1 MIELQLLRFLPSA
14 AEGEAEQ
21 SAPPLCYNRVVRK
34 DTLVEDMDGR
44 VRKLEADSQQMMADI
59 ETLDKR
65 VANHGAELDE
75 LKIKSATMDT
85 VLTRIDA
92 TVAKID
98 GRMDAQQMK
107 PAQRWDDLVKQVITL
122 VVAAVVGAILLR
134 LGLQ

>member
-1 MIELQLLRFLPSA
+1 
-14 AEGEAEQ
+14 
-21 SAPPLCYNRVVRK
+21 
-34 DTLVEDMDGR
+34 MDGR

-59 ETLDKR
+59 KTLDER
-65 VANHGAELDE
+65 VSSHGTELDE
-75 LKIKSATMDT
+75 LKIKSATMNT

>member
-1 MIELQLLRFLPSA
+1 
-14 AEGEAEQ
+14 
-21 SAPPLCYNRVVRK
+21 
-34 DTLVEDMDGR
+34 MDGR

-59 ETLDKR
+59 KTLDGR
-65 VANHGAELDE
+65 VSNHGTELDD
-75 LKIKSATMDT
+75 LKIKIATMNT

-107 PAQRWDDLVKQVITL
+107 PAQRWDDLVKQVIAL
-122 VVAAVVGAILLR
+122 VVAAVVGAIMLR

>member
-1 MIELQLLRFLPSA
+1 M
-14 AEGEAEQ
+14 
-21 SAPPLCYNRVVRK
+21 VRK
-34 DTLVEDMDGR
+34 GEPVEEMDSR
-44 VRKLEADSQQMMADI
+44 VRKLEADSQQMRADI
-59 ETLDKR
+59 KTLDER
-65 VANHGAELDE
+65 VSNHGDELDE

-98 GRMDAQQMK
+98 GRLDAQQMK

-122 VVAAVVGAILLR
+122 VVAAAVGTILIR

>member
-1 MIELQLLRFLPSA
+1 ME
-14 AEGEAEQ
+14 E
-21 SAPPLCYNRVVRK
+21 
-34 DTLVEDMDGR
+34 MDGR

-59 ETLDKR
+59 RTLDER
-65 VANHGAELDE
+65 VSNHGMELDE
-75 LKIKSATMDT
+75 LKIKSATMNT

>member
-1 MIELQLLRFLPSA
+1 
-14 AEGEAEQ
+14 
-21 SAPPLCYNRVVRK
+21 
-34 DTLVEDMDGR
+34 MDGR

-59 ETLDKR
+59 KTLDER
-65 VANHGAELDE
+65 VSTHGVELDE

-85 VLTRIDA
+85 VLNRIDA

>member
-1 MIELQLLRFLPSA
+1 
-14 AEGEAEQ
+14 
-21 SAPPLCYNRVVRK
+21 
-34 DTLVEDMDGR
+34 MDGR

-59 ETLDKR
+59 RTLDER
-65 VANHGAELDE
+65 VSNHGAELDE
-75 LKIKSATMDT
+75 LKIKSATMNT
-85 VLTRIDA
+85 VLNRIDA

-98 GRMDAQQMK
+98 GRMDAQQMR

>member
-1 MIELQLLRFLPSA
+1 M
-14 AEGEAEQ
+14 
-21 SAPPLCYNRVVRK
+21 VRK
-34 DTLVEDMDGR
+34 GALVEEMDGR
-44 VRKLEADSQQMMADI
+44 VRKLEADSQQMKADI
-59 ETLDKR
+59 RTLDER
-65 VANHGAELDE
+65 VSNHGMDLDK
-75 LKIKSATMDT
+75 LKIKSATMNT

>member
-1 MIELQLLRFLPSA
+1 
-14 AEGEAEQ
+14 
-21 SAPPLCYNRVVRK
+21 
-34 DTLVEDMDGR
+34 MDGR

-59 ETLDKR
+59 ETLDER
-65 VANHGAELDE
+65 VGIHGAELDE
-75 LKIKSATMDT
+75 LKIKSATMNT
-85 VLTRIDA
+85 VLNRIDA

>member
-1 MIELQLLRFLPSA
+1 M
-14 AEGEAEQ
+14 
-21 SAPPLCYNRVVRK
+21 
-34 DTLVEDMDGR
+34 EDMDGR

-59 ETLDKR
+59 KTLDDR
-65 VANHGAELDE
+65 VSTHGAELDE

-85 VLTRIDA
+85 VLNRIDA

-107 PAQRWDDLVKQVITL
+107 PAQRWDDLVKQVITI

>member
-1 MIELQLLRFLPSA
+1 
-14 AEGEAEQ
+14 
-21 SAPPLCYNRVVRK
+21 
-34 DTLVEDMDGR
+34 MDGR

-59 ETLDKR
+59 KTLDDR
-65 VANHGAELDE
+65 VGIHGAELDE
-75 LKIKSATMDT
+75 LKIKSATMNT
-85 VLTRIDA
+85 VLNRIDA

>member
-1 MIELQLLRFLPSA
+1 ME
-14 AEGEAEQ
+14 E
-21 SAPPLCYNRVVRK
+21 
-34 DTLVEDMDGR
+34 MDSR
-44 VRKLEADSQQMMADI
+44 VRKLEADSQQMKADI
-59 ETLDKR
+59 KTLDER
-65 VANHGAELDE
+65 ASNHGDELDE

-122 VVAAVVGAILLR
+122 VVAAAVGTILIR

>member
-1 MIELQLLRFLPSA
+1 ME
-14 AEGEAEQ
+14 E
-21 SAPPLCYNRVVRK
+21 
-34 DTLVEDMDGR
+34 MDCR
-44 VRKLEADSQQMMADI
+44 VRKLEADNQQMMSDI
-59 ETLDKR
+59 KTLDER
-65 VANHGAELDE
+65 VSNHGTELDE

-107 PAQRWDDLVKQVITL
+107 PAQRWEDLVKQVITL
-122 VVAAVVGAILLR
+122 VVAAVIGAILLR

>member
-1 MIELQLLRFLPSA
+1 MVLKE
-14 AEGEAEQ
+14 
-21 SAPPLCYNRVVRK
+21 
-34 DTLVEDMDGR
+34 DLVEDMDGR

-59 ETLDKR
+59 RTLDER
-65 VANHGAELDE
+65 VSNHGIELDE
-75 LKIKSATMDT
+75 LKIKSATMNT

>member
-1 MIELQLLRFLPSA
+1 ME
-14 AEGEAEQ
+14 E
-21 SAPPLCYNRVVRK
+21 
-34 DTLVEDMDGR
+34 MDSR
-44 VRKLEADSQQMMADI
+44 VRKLEADSQQMKADI
-59 ETLDKR
+59 KTLDER
-65 VANHGAELDE
+65 VSDHGDELDE

-98 GRMDAQQMK
+98 GRMDAQQIK

-122 VVAAVVGAILLR
+122 VIAAAFGAVMVN

>member
-1 MIELQLLRFLPSA
+1 M
-14 AEGEAEQ
+14 
-21 SAPPLCYNRVVRK
+21 
-34 DTLVEDMDGR
+34 EDMDGR

-59 ETLDKR
+59 KTLDER
-65 VANHGAELDE
+65 VSTHGAELDE

-85 VLTRIDA
+85 VLNRIDA

>member
-1 MIELQLLRFLPSA
+1 M
-14 AEGEAEQ
+14 
-21 SAPPLCYNRVVRK
+21 
-34 DTLVEDMDGR
+34 DDMDGR

-59 ETLDKR
+59 RTLDER
-65 VANHGAELDE
+65 VSNHGRELDE
-75 LKIKSATMDT
+75 LKIKSATMNT